1 MEVLAQARI
10 VMWEG
15 VGLWVVDAKPTDV
28 RDTKRTDLHAH
39 HAIQVTMGLGGRFML
54 GTADESVRADA
65 VAVAADVQ
73 HEFEA
78 EGLVA
83 FVFIEPESRLGRAA
97 AHKLLGDKKLA
108 AIPAEF
114 LGDFSA
120 RIAANFRATKR
131 DDAALVAIGRD
142 LVAAFASDAKAD
154 APDLRVRKVI
164 AWAGQQ
170 LDRPVSLADAASVG
184 DLSASRLRHLFVEQT
199 GLPFKTYLLW
209 LRLTRALEAFAG
221 GASLTEAA
229 HGSGFADSAHLSRTF
244 RRMFGVAPSAL
255 RMS

>member
-15 VGLWVVDAKPTDV
+15 AGLWVVDATPADI
-28 RDTKRTDLHAH
+28 RDKKRTDFHAH
-39 HAIQVTMGLGGRFML
+39 HAIQVTISLGGHFTL

-73 HEFEA
+73 HVFEA

-83 FVFIEPESRLGRAA
+83 FAFIEPESRLGRAA
-97 AHKLLGDKKLA
+97 ARRLLSDKKVA
-108 AIPAEF
+108 AIPADL
-114 LGDFSA
+114 LGDFRA
-120 RIAANFRATKR
+120 RITANYRATKR
-131 DDAALVAIGRD
+131 DDAMLVAMGRD

-170 LDRPVSLADAASVG
+170 LDRSVSLADAASVG